1 MPDLKL
7 AKLPDRMPVKL
18 SIAVSPDLHVALRD
32 YAETYREAYGTGESI
47 AELIPYM
54 LSAFINGDIFFKKA
68 RRERKKASTPSAQP
82 KASQRRARTAP
93 TPPAATPDPSDR
105 P

>member
-7 AKLPDRMPVKL
+7 AKLPDRRPVKL
-18 SIAVSPDLHVALRD
+18 SISVSPDLHAALRD

-54 LSAFINGDIFFKKA
+54 LSAFINDDVFFKKA
-68 RRERKKASTPSAQP
+68 RRERKQAAVSAVRPKKQP
-82 KASQRRARTAP
+82 P
-93 TPPAATPDPSDR
+93 TRVPPAPAPPNLDR
-105 P
+105 S